1 MTAKFLLD
9 YESDKSMAGLNTK
22 EIDENNDKDLS
33 AAMDSFDNLFCR
45 RCLVST
51 QAHSIL
57 FFCLFFVVVS
67 INYTLF
73 CLVCRFVLHRI
84 MCKASP

>member
-57 FFCLFFVVVS
+57 FSCLF
-67 INYTLF
+67 N
-73 CLVCRFVLHRI
+73 CLVKC
-84 MCKASP
+84 A

>member
-9 YESDKSMAGLNTK
+9 YESDKSMTGLNTK

-51 QAHSIL
+51 QSCSI
-57 FFCLFFVVVS
+57 FFFV
-67 INYTLF
+67 
-73 CLVCRFVLHRI
+73 
-84 MCKASP
+84 